1 MKPVPPLQAAI
12 IRHLK
17 PPSPL
22 LAPQQRPLKPTTPL
36 HPKNALNSPI
46 SQPQR
51 RWRFQLTHPTG
62 PQRRQG
68 FQRRQR
74 IGAQRRTRFH
84 TTSVGQVISAQGVP
98 ATLHLGPHARR
109 NSPSTA
115 PTAASPRRNSPS
127 RPKNAKI
134 GVFSAR
140 WANFFAHR
148 TRQRGDD
155 VTTGTTAAA
164 GVGQRETA
172 ITIARPSTAT
182 VETDNTFA
190 TEKRTKNNHFSPAKA
205 MAVSVEAKPA

>member
-74 IGAQRRTRFH
+74 IGAQRRNRFH
-84 TTSVGQVISAQGVP
+84 TTSVGPVISAQGVP

-109 NSPSTA
+109 NSPSTTHPQPLFREKTRPA
-115 PTAASPRRNSPS
+115 RPQQRHLREETRPARHKRPFLGHFSLAGRTFSRS
-127 RPKNAKI
+127 RPHQAAQGELFRAQDAATWRRCN
-134 GVFSAR
+134 
-140 WANFFAHR
+140 HR
-148 TRQRGDD
+148 HHCSSWC
-155 VTTGTTAAA
+155 
-164 GVGQRETA
+164 
-172 ITIARPSTAT
+172 RPT
-182 VETDNTFA
+182 
-190 TEKRTKNNHFSPAKA
+190 
-205 MAVSVEAKPA
+205 